1 MADQRIKLARRKAG
15 LSLRNLADKME
26 GLVSAQ
32 AIGKYERGE
41 MAPSSEVLIALS
53 KALGVSIPYLLS
65 PHGIELGKCEFR
77 TKASTSA
84 KDRARVET
92 EVLEWVERYS
102 QIEEI
107 LDLQSG
113 SWACPSGMPRRI
125 ANFEEAEGLAEDLRT
140 AWSLGT
146 DPIPNMTELL
156 EERGIKVL
164 LARLPEKVSGLTC
177 FVKRQNVGI
186 ETPVI
191 VVNAGMTLERR
202 RFTMAH
208 ELGHRVIDPPNEG
221 DVEKLCHRFAGAF
234 LMNREHFLKEIGQHR
249 RAFGAR
255 EIVMLKRLYRISA
268 ASFLMRLEQTGVI
281 DHSAIEYAFRTYA
294 SGWRSEE
301 PEPLEVSTNRGKFEV
316 PRRFERLVYRAAAED
331 MISLPK
337 AVELLRVPLAEVEKG
352 LKGPLETHAD
362 HRQR

>member
-41 MAPSSEVLIALS
+41 MAPGSDVLIALS
-53 KALGVSIPYLLS
+53 KALGVSIPYLMS
-65 PHGIELGKCEFR
+65 AQGVELGECEFR

-84 KDRARVET
+84 KERSRVET
-92 EVLEWVERYS
+92 EVLEWVERYL
-102 QIEEI
+102 QIEAI
-107 LDLQSG
+107 LDLPSG
-113 SWACPSGMPRRI
+113 SWACPNGMPRRI
-125 ANFEEAEGLAEDLRT
+125 DSLEAAERLADELRV
-140 AWSLGT
+140 AWNLGT

-164 LARLPEKVSGLTC
+164 LADLPERVSGLTC
-177 FVKRQNVGI
+177 FVKRVNVGI

-191 VVNAGMTLERR
+191 VANSSKTLERR

-208 ELGHRVIDPPNEG
+208 ELGHRVIDPASEG
-221 DVEKLCHRFAGAF
+221 DIEKLCHRFAGSF
-234 LMNREHFLKEIGQHR
+234 LVNREHLQKEIGEHR
-249 RAFGAR
+249 SAFGVR
-255 EIVMLKRLYRISA
+255 EIVGLKRLYRISA
-268 ASFLMRLEQTGVI
+268 AAFLMRLEQIGVI
-281 DHSAIEYAFRTYA
+281 DHGAIEYAFRSFA

-301 PEPLEVSTNRGKFEV
+301 PEPLEGPSNRAKFEA

-352 LKGPLETHAD
+352 LKGPLESHAD